1 MLIRKKIND
10 IFLLGIEVRK
20 LENLFYEVIVYILY
34 I

>member
-10 IFLLGIEVRK
+10 IFLLGFEVRK